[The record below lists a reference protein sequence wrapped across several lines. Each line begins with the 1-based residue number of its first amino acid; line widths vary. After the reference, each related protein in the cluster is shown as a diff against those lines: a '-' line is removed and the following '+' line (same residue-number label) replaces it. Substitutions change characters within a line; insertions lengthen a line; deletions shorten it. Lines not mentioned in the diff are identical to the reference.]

1 MVSGL
6 TKSYGKARGIDGL
19 TLRVG
24 EGEFF
29 GFIGPNGAG
38 KSTTIRTLIG
48 LIKADAGKVEIFG
61 KDIQT
66 ENRKILEETGYLPSE
81 AIFYPGMKVGEVIE
95 LSAKLRGKDC
105 KGEAEELC
113 GRLELDRGKKVREL
127 SFGNRKKLGIV
138 CALQHSPR
146 LCILGEPTSGLDP
159 LMQREFFGILREKN
173 AAGMTI
179 FLSSHIL
186 TEVQQYCSRAAVIRE
201 GKIIA
206 CDSVEALAD
215 TKAKRVHV
223 RGNINIAGLCGVK
236 DICKGQRE
244 LSFLYSGRMGELLTV
259 LSGQEVED
267 LSISEPD
274 LEEIF
279 MHYYKET
286 V

>member
-1 MVSGL
+1 MAGKKNCHPGSIFLPEYPEEFPLHKRVKPTCRLIQDTQARRVLQGTHD
-6 TKSYGKARGIDGL
+6 TKLLSVAKGKFPHLFTPVKLQAPAKFFRFPFL

-113 GRLELDRGKKVREL
+113 GRLE
-127 SFGNRKKLGIV
+127 
-138 CALQHSPR
+138 H
-146 LCILGEPTSGLDP
+146 GE
-159 LMQREFFGILREKN
+159 
-173 AAGMTI
+173 
-179 FLSSHIL
+179 
-186 TEVQQYCSRAAVIRE
+186 
-201 GKIIA
+201 
-206 CDSVEALAD
+206 
-215 TKAKRVHV
+215 
-223 RGNINIAGLCGVK
+223 
-236 DICKGQRE
+236 
-244 LSFLYSGRMGELLTV
+244 
-259 LSGQEVED
+259 
-267 LSISEPD
+267 
-274 LEEIF
+274 
-279 MHYYKET
+279 
-286 V
+286 

>member
-1 MVSGL
+1 M
-6 TKSYGKARGIDGL
+6 
-19 TLRVG
+19 
-24 EGEFF
+24 
-29 GFIGPNGAG
+29 
-38 KSTTIRTLIG
+38 
-48 LIKADAGKVEIFG
+48 EIFG

-146 LCILGEPTSGLDP
+146 LCILDEPTSGLDP